1 MVAETNRAYADSDV
15 QQRAALVARGET
27 AYTESGR
34 PALDLGRLSSPIDG
48 HMDGVHPVRNRSGAD
63 LVHLI
68 GNWNLDATRTC
79 GIAWKMLETSPGF
92 SSSAFGLTHRACG
105 GRTFAHELGHNMGL
119 AHDRYQACDGETCGG
134 AAYPYGY
141 GYVNQRAFDAGAP
154 ESARWRTI
162 MAYSTQCR
170 EEGDFYCEGPL
181 RFSSP
186 RQAYRGDPLGIAGDV
201 ASPSVTGPSD
211 AVRALNNARATVEGF
226 RSRADANSPE
236 LVVDLVVDDTTTTPG
251 RTVTLGA
258 RVVNHGGGGAP
269 ATSLTF
275 SSWEPVPFRVGYFRV
290 TEVERVTVNSLV
302 SGAST
307 SLRTRV
313 TVPSSQGAHFYRAAV
328 DAVAG
333 EIDGSNNRSRLV
345 NAPVIV
351 PSCETDLGTA
361 SGLVTRNGS
370 WDGSCPSAYYPFGE
384 YARYY
389 HFTLH
394 QAAPV
399 TIDLTSASVD
409 TWLALRS
416 AAGLVV
422 VDNDGGEGANSRISQ
437 TLDAGA
443 YTIEATTFSRGVTGP
458 FTLSVHV
465 DDGGRI
471 RFTDDPIEAG
481 VTPIKEVHFTE
492 LRAVI
497 DGLRAANGLG
507 RFPWTDPTLAAGVA
521 VRAIHVAE
529 LRTALRQVYEAA
541 GRAIDFSA
549 EAPEA
554 GWTIHAWH
562 IDELR
567 RAVEAV
573 RQ

>member
-1 MVAETNRAYADSDV
+1 M
-15 QQRAALVARGET
+15 AA
-27 AYTESGR
+27 GR
-34 PALDLGRLSSPIDG
+34 SRTSWATTWASPTT
-48 HMDGVHPVRNRSGAD
+48 
-63 LVHLI
+63 
-68 GNWNLDATRTC
+68 W
-79 GIAWKMLETSPGF
+79 
-92 SSSAFGLTHRACG
+92 
-105 GRTFAHELGHNMGL
+105 
-119 AHDRYQACDGETCGG
+119 YQECDGETCRG

-162 MAYSTQCR
+162 MAYDTQCR

-181 RFSSP
+181 RFSNP

-211 AVRALNNARATVEGF
+211 AVRALNNARATVESF
-226 RSRADANSPE
+226 RSGADANSPE
-236 LVVDLVVDDTTTTPG
+236 LVVGLNGRRHRHDAGTHRDARRPGHQSGRRRGAGHVVDLL
-251 RTVTLGA
+251 VLGT
-258 RVVNHGGGGAP
+258 GAQY
-269 ATSLTF
+269 
-275 SSWEPVPFRVGYFRV
+275 RVGYFHV
-290 TEVERVTVNSLV
+290 TEVERVAVDSLV

-307 SLRTRV
+307 SLRTQV
-313 TVPSSQGAHFYRAAV
+313 TVPSSQGRHFYRATV

-333 EIDGSNNRSRLV
+333 EIDGDNNRSPLV

-399 TIDLTSASVD
+399 TIDLTSASVN
-409 TWLALRS
+409 TWLALRG
-416 AAGLVV
+416 AAGLVTE
-422 VDNDGGEGANSRISQ
+422 DDDGGQGANARISQ

-443 YTIEATTFSRGVTGP
+443 YTIEATTFFGGVTGP

-465 DDGGRI
+465 DDGGAGI

-481 VTPIKEVHFTE
+481 VTPIREVHFTE
-492 LRAVI
+492 LRAAI

-507 RFPWTDPTLAAGVA
+507 RFPWTGSDAGGRGCGQGHPHGGAADRPPAGV
-521 VRAIHVAE
+521 RRGGPGYPISE
-529 LRTALRQVYEAA
+529 PRR
-541 GRAIDFSA
+541 R
-549 EAPEA
+549 
-554 GWTIHAWH
+554 
-562 IDELR
+562 R
-567 RAVEAV
+567 RARRFAPGTSMNCAA
-573 RQ
+573 RSRR